1 LKSNEEKVSLKDPV
15 LFVQELSER
24 GNKLKNIGLVML
36 IFIAISAHANDGG
49 IEVVGGALH
58 PVNIANVS
66 MEYERLIITCK
77 ESYFEVEAYIEL
89 YNHDSAVIRPLL
101 GFEFH
106 NGGTLSGPGNFNF
119 NQYVLFVNNEP
130 QRFEYGEQR
139 NGALLIRTLVYQP
152 ELNPGKNTIYHK
164 HQLPYGFGGAQ
175 GVVSYLLE
183 TSSRWKDGII
193 KNLEIFIRAEFNTIL
208 FFQKIRSSFDGMVLS
223 FDTMGEGK
231 SLNHGM
237 RFDEDGDEYYSLT
250 PNGYLYKHIE
260 NFVPNKNISFQLLD
274 FLGMEMYI
282 NYNDPPYDWRRENS
296 YITIYDWK
304 RYIENPAFNRYRWGD
319 SWRQDIWRPSENM
332 LEELST
338 EQLRILR
345 NTLYAIRGYVFND
358 SFLQEYFNR
367 QYWYFPNPN
376 IAMSDIIFDA
386 AENIILQFIIA
397 EERRR

>member
-1 LKSNEEKVSLKDPV
+1 M
-15 LFVQELSER
+15 
-24 GNKLKNIGLVML
+24 KNIVSVIL

-89 YNHDSAVIRPLL
+89 YNHDRAAIRPLL
-101 GFEFH
+101 GFEFLKD
-106 NGGTLSGPGNFNF
+106 GMLSDPDSFNF

-139 NGALLIRTLVYQP
+139 NERLLIRTLVYQP

-164 HQLPYGFGGAQ
+164 HQLPYGGGSMD
-175 GVVSYLLE
+175 GVVSYLLQ

-193 KNLEIFIRAEFNTIL
+193 KNLEIFIKTEFNTIL
-208 FFQKIRSSFDGMVLS
+208 KFEEYTKYAQSIAYDFNYVVS
-223 FDTMGEGK
+223 FDTIGESKLFRKDNEETRG
-231 SLNHGM
+231 S
-237 RFDEDGDEYYSLT
+237 RETEDYEWYSLT

-260 NFVPNKNISFQLLD
+260 NFVPNRNIDFQLLN
-274 FLGMEMYI
+274 FLGMEMYTI
-282 NYNDPPYDWRRENS
+282 YIDPPYDWPRENS

-304 RYIENPAFNRYRWGD
+304 RYIENPNFRRYRWGD
-319 SWRQDIWRPSENM
+319 YWRPSENM
-332 LEELST
+332 LKELST

-376 IAMSDIIFDA
+376 IAMSDIILDA
-386 AENIILQFIIA
+386 AENRILRYIIA

>member
-1 LKSNEEKVSLKDPV
+1 
-15 LFVQELSER
+15 
-24 GNKLKNIGLVML
+24 LKNIVSVIL

-89 YNHDSAVIRPLL
+89 YNHDRAAIRPLL
-101 GFEFH
+101 GFEFFE
-106 NGGTLSGPGNFNF
+106 GMLSHHSSFNLEENI
-119 NQYVLFVNNEP
+119 NQYILLVNGRA
-130 QRFEYGEQR
+130 QRFEYGVQEDER
-139 NGALLIRTLVYQP
+139 KIHTLVYQP
-152 ELNPGKNTIYHK
+152 ELNPGKNTVYHK
-164 HQLPYGFGGAQ
+164 HQLPYGFGSSQ
-175 GVVSYLLE
+175 GDVAYLLE

-193 KNLEIFIRAEFNTIL
+193 KNLEIFIRAERNTI
-208 FFQKIRSSFDGMVLS
+208 IRFERYTNTPSNVLS
-223 FDTMGEGK
+223 FDFDAIGESKLYRKYTYEPGGGH
-231 SLNHGM
+231 SNVN
-237 RFDEDGDEYYSLT
+237 REDYSLT

-260 NFVPNKNISFQLLD
+260 NFVPNRNIGFQTTA
-274 FLGMEMYI
+274 FIGMPQYQDERYD
-282 NYNDPPYDWRRENS
+282 DPPYTWIWYNNNPF
-296 YITIYDWK
+296 ILLYDWK
-304 RYIENPAFNRYRWGD
+304 RYIENPAFRGYRWYYGD
-319 SWRQDIWRPSENM
+319 WRPSENM
-332 LEELST
+332 LKELST

-376 IAMSDIIFDA
+376 ITMSDIILDA
-386 AENIILQFIIA
+386 AENRILRYIIA